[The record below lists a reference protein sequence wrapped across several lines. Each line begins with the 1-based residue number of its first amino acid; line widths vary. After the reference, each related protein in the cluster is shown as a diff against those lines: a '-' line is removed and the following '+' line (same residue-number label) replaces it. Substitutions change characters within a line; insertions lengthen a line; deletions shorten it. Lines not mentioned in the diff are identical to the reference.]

1 MSKLLNEFLV
11 QHRLQAIKEATEVPE
26 DAGNDVIN
34 DFEEEAA
41 QRIEIE
47 HREEYLAKVEHRVA
61 NYEVKII
68 NPLREGKKVWDKNN
82 ILIQIIPSHDNR
94 LVY

>member
-68 NPLREGKKVWDKNN
+68 NPLREGKKV
-82 ILIQIIPSHDNR
+82 
-94 LVY
+94 